1 MLEYAIKGD
10 KKYYGWIAVLLGLI
24 GVGFAFYLWQLKFG
38 LGITGLSRDVSWGFY
53 IAQLTYMVGVAAG
66 GVMVVLPY
74 YLHDYK
80 AFGRITI
87 LGEFLAIASLIVCM
101 LSVLVDLGQPMR
113 VLNVI
118 LHPSPRSM
126 LFYDMLVLNG
136 YLLLNLIVG
145 WNVLQAERNGTHYPM
160 WVKPL
165 IYLSIPFAISIHTV
179 TAFLYCGLPGRGFW
193 LTAILAP
200 RFLASAFAAGP
211 ALLIL
216 LSLIIR
222 KVSNFDPGR
231 EQIQTLAKISTY
243 ALIANLFFFGCELF
257 VAFYSGIPEHID
269 HIKYLFVGIHGH
281 GVLVPWMWSS
291 MALMILALVLLIP
304 PITRH
309 NEGVLAVACIML
321 FVGAWIDKGLGLI
334 SAGFVPNPLHEVN
347 EYMPTFPEVMITIG
361 VYAVGAL
368 VLTILYKITIGVK
381 QEVRA

>member
-321 FVGAWIDKGLGLI
+321 FIGAWIDKGLGLI